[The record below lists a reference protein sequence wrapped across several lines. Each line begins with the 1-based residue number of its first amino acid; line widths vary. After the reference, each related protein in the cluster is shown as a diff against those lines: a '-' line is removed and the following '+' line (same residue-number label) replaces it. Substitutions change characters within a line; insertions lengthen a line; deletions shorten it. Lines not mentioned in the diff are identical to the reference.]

1 MAEHRDP
8 NSIPDLCRR
17 RGATAS
23 LPRPPGNAAERGR
36 IGTDGGGCHIAAM
49 RDDDDDPADHLAPAR
64 SDMDALTTPD
74 RRWHAMSP
82 AETLAALATSP
93 DGLSA
98 QEAARRLAEHGP
110 NRLPEGPVASPWRI
124 FLRQFASPLIYIL
137 LFAGGMALLLG
148 DRSDA
153 LFIFGVL
160 LLNAVIGAFQEV
172 KADASARALRSLVP
186 HRAAV
191 KRDGVAGEIA
201 AEEVVVGDIVALDS
215 GMQVTADLR
224 LIETH
229 GLQIDEAP
237 LTGESL
243 PVTKD
248 AQARLAPDTL
258 LADRVSIAHAGTVV
272 MQGRA
277 LGVVVATGGATAIG
291 AIGRSL
297 EEAARTAGETPLI
310 RRMAHL
316 ARQIAVATLGLIL
329 ILAVLLAVQG
339 EGWRDIAMLAIAL
352 AVSAI
357 PEGLPIAVT
366 VALSAAAS
374 RMAKRNVIV
383 RALPAVE
390 GLGSCTLIA
399 SDKTGTLTMNRLTVE
414 KATRA
419 DGTASERAGWQQG
432 RGVPDLAPLAEAAAL
447 CNEAHSTASGE
458 LTGDAVDVAL
468 LDFAREAGVDIA
480 AALAA
485 PRLAQIPYEPVQ
497 RFAAVEIAAGGA
509 TRIIVK
515 GAPETVLAMCEE
527 AGCEEAGEAAAIAR
541 DLAREGFRVIAL
553 AEGESSAPTS
563 PLADR
568 LHGLRP
574 IGFVGLSDPLREGV
588 AEAAAK
594 CASAGIS
601 VRLITGDHPATAI
614 AIARRIGIADADSD
628 VVTGAELTETGGD
641 PDALRRRILAA
652 RVFARI
658 EPSQKLDIV
667 RAFRAAGEI
676 VAVTGD
682 GVNDG
687 PALQA
692 ADIGIA
698 MGRGGT
704 DVARQASDLVLADD
718 NFASIVAGIEEGRVT
733 FQNVRKIVIFLLA
746 TGLAEIGMFLL
757 ALVAGLP
764 LPLTPVQ
771 LLWLNL
777 VTNGVQDVTLGF
789 GKAEGDEL
797 AQPPRRKLAALV
809 DRDALILLLPGAVLM
824 TVLAVWLMGRE
835 LSAGASVDQARNGVL
850 LMVVLFQNV
859 YLLGIRNLRRPAWR
873 WGRAENGWLFLG
885 LFAALSLHL
894 LAMNLAPLQ
903 ALLGTGPVPAEVLVW
918 CLAGAA
924 SVLLAT
930 EAAKWWVAVR
940 ERRAG
945 PGEGG

>member
-1 MAEHRDP
+1 MSVGRGLGRTHVSADV
-8 NSIPDLCRR
+8 R
-17 RGATAS
+17 RGQRTTAGMN
-23 LPRPPGNAAERGR
+23 RP
-36 IGTDGGGCHIAAM
+36 
-49 RDDDDDPADHLAPAR
+49 
-64 SDMDALTTPD
+64 MDALRTND
-74 RRWHAMSP
+74 RPWHAMSSG
-82 AETLAALATSP
+82 ETLVALGSGP
-93 DGLSA
+93 DGLT
-98 QEAARRLAEHGP
+98 QDEAARRLAEYGP
-110 NRLPEGPVASPWRI
+110 NRLPEGPVASPLRI

-148 DRSDA
+148 DRGDA

-160 LLNAVIGAFQEV
+160 LLNAAIGAFQEI

-186 HRAAV
+186 QHASVR
-191 KRDGVAGEIA
+191 RDGMTAEIE
-201 AEEVVVGDIVALDS
+201 AEEVVVGDIVELDS
-215 GMQVTADLR
+215 GMRVTADLR
-224 LIETH
+224 LAETH

-243 PVTKD
+243 PVTKNAG
-248 AQARLAPDTL
+248 AQLPPETL
-258 LADRVSIAHAGTVV
+258 LADRINIAHAGTTVI
-272 MQGRA
+272 QGRA

-297 EEAARTAGETPLI
+297 EEAARTAAETPLI

-316 ARQIAVATLGLIL
+316 ARQIAIGTLVLICV
-329 ILAVLLAVQG
+329 LAVLLAWQG

-374 RMAKRNVIV
+374 RMAQRNVIV

-399 SDKTGTLTMNRLTVE
+399 SDKTGTLTMNRLSV
-414 KATRA
+414 
-419 DGTASERAGWQQG
+419 ERASLDG
-432 RGVPDLAPLAEAAAL
+432 GVQYERAEWRAEQDAEDLVRLAEAAAL
-447 CNEAHSTASGE
+447 CNEARATGSGE
-458 LTGDAVDVAL
+458 LIGDTVDVAL
-468 LDFAREAGVDIA
+468 LEFAREAGLDIGP
-480 AALAA
+480 ALAE
-485 PRLAQIPYEPVQ
+485 PRLAQIPYEPVR
-497 RFAAVEIAAGGA
+497 RFAAVEVAGDA
-509 TRIIVK
+509 EASRIIVK
-515 GAPETVLAMCEE
+515 GAPETILAMCDS
-527 AGCEEAGEAAAIAR
+527 AGEATQIAR
-541 DLAREGFRVIAL
+541 GLAGEGFRVIAL
-553 AEGESSAPTS
+553 AEGEGGTPGSS
-563 PLADR
+563 LADR

-588 AEAAAK
+588 VEAAEK

-614 AIARRIGIADADSD
+614 AIARKIGIAQAESE
-628 VVTGAELTETGGD
+628 VVTGAELAACKD
-641 PDALRRRILAA
+641 DADAFRRRVLAA

-658 EPSQKLDIV
+658 EPTQKLDVV
-667 RAFRAAGEI
+667 RALEAAGEI
-676 VAVTGD
+676 VAMTGD

-704 DVARQASDLVLADD
+704 DVARQAADLVLADD

-746 TGLAEIGMFLL
+746 TGIAEIGMFLL
-757 ALVAGLP
+757 ALAAGLP
-764 LPLTPVQ
+764 MPLTPVQ

-789 GKAEGDEL
+789 GKGEGDEL
-797 AQPPRRKLAALV
+797 ARPPRRKLSALV
-809 DRDALILLLPGAVLM
+809 DGEALILLLPGAVLM
-824 TVLAVWLMGRE
+824 TALAVWLMDE
-835 LSAGASVDQARNGVL
+835 QLSRGASVEEARNAVL

-873 WGRAENGWLFLG
+873 WGRAENGWLFVG
-885 LFAALSLHL
+885 LLAALSLHL

-903 ALLGTGPVPAEVLVW
+903 ALLGTEAVSMEVLGL
-918 CLAGAA
+918 CLAGGMA
-924 SVLLAT
+924 VLLVT
-930 EAAKWWVAVR
+930 EAAKWWVVAR
-940 ERRAG
+940 ERSAVAA
-945 PGEGG
+945 EGS

>member
-1 MAEHRDP
+1 MKGLRT
-8 NSIPDLCRR
+8 N
-17 RGATAS
+17 G
-23 LPRPPGNAAERGR
+23 RP
-36 IGTDGGGCHIAAM
+36 
-49 RDDDDDPADHLAPAR
+49 
-64 SDMDALTTPD
+64 
-74 RRWHAMSP
+74 WHALSP
-82 AETLAALATSP
+82 DESLAALGSGP
-93 DGLSA
+93 DGLTRS
-98 QEAARRLAEHGP
+98 ESARRLAEHGP
-110 NRLPEGPVASPWRI
+110 NRLPERPPASPFHI

-148 DRSDA
+148 DRGDA

-160 LLNAVIGAFQEV
+160 LLNAAIGAFQEI

-186 HRAAV
+186 QHAFVRREGLSQQIEA
-191 KRDGVAGEIA
+191 DQ
-201 AEEVVVGDIVALDS
+201 VVPGDVIALDS
-215 GMQVTADLR
+215 GMRVTADLR
-224 LIETH
+224 LIETQ

-243 PVTKD
+243 PVGKD
-248 AQARLAPDTL
+248 AGAALDPETL
-258 LADRVSIAHAGTVV
+258 LADRTNMAHAGTTVV
-272 MQGRA
+272 QGRA
-277 LGVVVATGGATAIG
+277 LGVAVATGGATALG

-297 EEAARTAGETPLI
+297 EEAARTAAETPLI

-316 ARQIAVATLGLIL
+316 ARQIAIATLALICV
-329 ILAVLLAVQG
+329 LAALLAWQG

-414 KATRA
+414 RA
-419 DGTASERAGWQQG
+419 RLASGLQRDRSEWRASKGEG
-432 RGVPDLAPLAEAAAL
+432 DFRHLAEAAAL
-447 CNEAHSTASGE
+447 CNEARATASGE
-458 LTGDAVDVAL
+458 LIGDTVDVAL
-468 LDFAREAGVDIA
+468 LEFAGEVGFDIA
-480 AALAA
+480 PALGA

-497 RFAAVEIAAGGA
+497 RFAAVEIEAGGA
-509 TRIIVK
+509 PRIVVK
-515 GAPETVLAMCEE
+515 GAPETVLAMCDG
-527 AGCEEAGEAAAIAR
+527 AGDAAEVAR
-541 DLAREGFRVIAL
+541 ELAREGFRVIAL
-553 AEGESSAPTS
+553 ADGESGARGS
-563 PLADR
+563 PLEER

-588 AEAAAK
+588 VEAAAK

-614 AIARRIGIADADSD
+614 AIGRKIGIANEDSE
-628 VVTGAELTETGGD
+628 VVTGAELAEIHTD
-641 PDALRRRILAA
+641 PDSFRRRTLAA

-658 EPSQKLDIV
+658 EPTQKLDIV
-667 RAFRAAGEI
+667 RALEAAGEI

-704 DVARQASDLVLADD
+704 DVARQAADLVLADD

-733 FQNVRKIVIFLLA
+733 FQNVRKIVIFVLA

-757 ALVAGLP
+757 SLALGLP
-764 LPLTPVQ
+764 MPLTPVQ

-789 GKAEGDEL
+789 GKGEGDEL
-797 AQPPRRKLAALV
+797 ARPPRRQLAALV

-824 TVLAVWLMGRE
+824 TGFAVWLMDMQ
-835 LSAGASVDQARNGVL
+835 LAAGAPLDEARNGVL
-850 LMVVLFQNV
+850 LMVVLFQNI
-859 YLLGIRNLRRPAWR
+859 YLIGIRNLRRPSWR
-873 WGRAENGWLFLG
+873 SGPGENGWLFLG
-885 LFAALSLHL
+885 LSAALSLHL
-894 LAMNLAPLQ
+894 IAMHFAPLQ
-903 ALLGTGPVPAEVLVW
+903 ALLGTAPVSMEVLGW
-918 CLAGAA
+918 CVGGAMA
-924 SVLLAT
+924 VLLVT
-930 EAAKWWVAVR
+930 EAAKWRVASIGRVAHPA
-940 ERRAG
+940 ERV
-945 PGEGG
+945 